1 MFIHRKM
8 VKWDLH
14 FVTEKTPEFLN
25 RVALEFESLQEAL
38 NLFIIG
44 HRSFDRSRFSSVFM
58 FLTDRADNIIPV
70 TVNGVEKIF
79 LLLDMGTFE
88 NF

>member
-1 MFIHRKM
+1 M

-14 FVTEKTPEFLN
+14 FVTEETPEFLN

-38 NLFIIG
+38 YLFIIG
-44 HRSFDRSRFSSVFM
+44 HWSFNRCGFGSVVMIF
-58 FLTDRADNIIPV
+58 TNGSDNIIPV